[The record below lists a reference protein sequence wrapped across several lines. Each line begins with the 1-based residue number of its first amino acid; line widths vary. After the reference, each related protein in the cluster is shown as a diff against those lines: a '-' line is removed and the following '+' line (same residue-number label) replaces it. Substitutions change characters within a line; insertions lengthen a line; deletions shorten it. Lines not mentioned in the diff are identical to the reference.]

1 MPVIM
6 LHSLELLEEQK
17 KRIAKKYTQILSE
30 ETKVPEERIYC
41 FFSGYSVEDIA
52 AGGVLNSEVP
62 DEIMKGFVTKYSEE
76 LKKIDKRK

>member
-6 LHSLELLEEQK
+6 IHSLELLEEQK

-30 ETKVPEERIYC
+30 ETKVPEERIYT
-41 FFSGYSVEDIA
+41 FFCGYDVEDIA

-62 DEIMKGFVTKYSEE
+62 AGIMKQFVTKYSEE
-76 LKKIDKRK
+76 LKKTDKKK

>member
-41 FFSGYSVEDIA
+41 FFSGYPVEDIA

-76 LKKIDKRK
+76 LKKIDKKK